1 MFHCRHCG
9 LPKIAQVND
18 PYGYYQCGS
27 FYSGSPT
34 GKIDVQSPSCAKI
47 VQLQTEIAEL
57 KCKLA
62 FFNKEE

>member
-27 FYSGSPT
+27 FYSGSHT
-34 GKIDVQSPSCAKI
+34 GKIDVQSPGCLEI
-47 VQLQTEIAEL
+47 VRLKAEITELNL
-57 KCKLA
+57 KLD
-62 FFNKEE
+62 FFLKEE